1 MTRAIILV
9 AVFTAAASACGR
21 TPPPHWAEGGGA
33 IEFPV
38 ASWQHGDMIV
48 SIEENGVVKV
58 NGEPRFV
65 LDGAGHV
72 ARLRDGAAFAMLEK
86 DGHVSE
92 VDVADAGAVDATSAS
107 TPEEPGEWLERLPS
121 GEIAELNI
129 PPDPNWT
136 LGTWTGA
143 CGRSANAGRACMLV
157 THLFVRHAERADF
170 RPGLKASVGPFVV
183 YSK

>member
-1 MTRAIILV
+1 MKRALTIV
-9 AVFTAAASACGR
+9 AAVAASACAR

-33 IEFPV
+33 IEFPI
-38 ASWQHGDMIV
+38 ASWQRGDMVV

-65 LDGAGHV
+65 LDGAGRV
-72 ARLRDGAAFAMLEK
+72 TRLRDGAPFAMLEK

-92 VDVADAGAVDATSAS
+92 VDVADAGAVDAVSAS
-107 TPEEPGEWLERLPS
+107 TPEGRKWLERLPS
-121 GEIAELNI
+121 GEIAERNV
-129 PPDPNWT
+129 PPDPDWT
-136 LGTWTGA
+136 LGTWTAGCA
-143 CGRSANAGRACMLV
+143 RTANAGRACMLV

-170 RPGLKASVGPFVV
+170 RAGLKASVGPFVV